1 MPLND
6 QQRNNKVPQ
15 TSNTI
20 ARFEERFL
28 VRIAWACEIE
38 GLTQADAAK
47 RFGVTRL
54 RVNKALAEARK
65 RGIVRISI
73 NSDYSACAESEFEIR
88 KKYGLADVHVA
99 PLNDTRKPVKELIG
113 YYLGQYLSTLLSDP
127 AVRSFG
133 LGWGTTLNFAM
144 QHMRPMNRPD
154 LEMVSVMGCVTR
166 ASDVN
171 IIESTRL
178 LANLCNAQKSYFTAP
193 LYANSKRSRDTLL
206 QQDVFTDMLERIKRV
221 DAMAMTVGD
230 ASGLSDMIRDGLPA
244 SVTPGDLL
252 DAGAVGDAL
261 GYYLNDKGEHV
272 RHNING
278 CVVGMEL
285 TDLAKIPN
293 VVLAAGGKHKYAII
307 NAVLNLGLVN
317 TLVTDQI
324 TANAL
329 LKKF

>member
-1 MPLND
+1 M
-6 QQRNNKVPQ
+6 PQ

-20 ARFEERFL
+20 ATREERFL

-38 GLTQADAAK
+38 GLTQADVAK
-47 RFGVTRL
+47 IFGVTRL

-65 RGIVRISI
+65 RGIVRVSI
-73 NSDYSACAESEFEIR
+73 NSDYSACAELEYEI
-88 KKYGLADVHVA
+88 KSKYGLNDVHIA
-99 PLNDTRKPVKELIG
+99 PVSDKRKPVKELIG
-113 YYLGQYLSTLLSDP
+113 YYLGQYLSTLLADP

-133 LGWGTTLNFAM
+133 LGWGTTLNHAM

-193 LYANSKRSRDTLL
+193 LYANSKKSRDILL
-206 QQDVFTDMLERIKRV
+206 KQDIFHDMLDRIRGV
-221 DAMAMTVGD
+221 DALAMTVGD

-244 SVTPGDLL
+244 AVTPEDLV

-261 GYYLNDKGEHV
+261 GYYLNASGRPVKHS
-272 RHNING
+272 ING

-285 TDLAKIPN
+285 NDLGHIPN
-293 VVLAAGGKHKYAII
+293 VILAAGGKHKHAII

-324 TANAL
+324 TANTL